1 MGEDDSDDSLSSL
14 SEGTKAE
21 CRTAWAVYHWGRIV
35 LPVSTLSGRNV
46 HRWGQIVLHLKNV
59 HRWGQIVLHLL
70 QPVPLWISYL
80 AWRRGLADGETG
92 EPEKGPGSPGS
103 E

>member
-21 CRTAWAVYHWGRIV
+21 CRTAWAVH
-35 LPVSTLSGRNV
+35 
-46 HRWGQIVLHLKNV
+46 HWGQIVLHLKNV

-70 QPVPLWISYL
+70 KPVPLWISYL
-80 AWRRGLADGETG
+80 AWRRGLADEETG